1 MLGYN
6 EQKAANR
13 PDIRAQSLAA
23 FDFF

>member
-13 PDIRAQSLAA
+13 PDIRAQQLAA
-23 FDFF
+23 FDVF